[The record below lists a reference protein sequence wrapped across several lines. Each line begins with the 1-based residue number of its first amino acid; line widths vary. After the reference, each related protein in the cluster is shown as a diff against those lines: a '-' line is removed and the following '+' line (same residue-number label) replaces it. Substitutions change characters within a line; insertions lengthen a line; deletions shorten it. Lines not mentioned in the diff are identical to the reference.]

1 MAARATPPGY
11 WSSPLRRQ
19 TSGALLA
26 GGLIGFIAGLIGV
39 GGGEFRLPVLL
50 LLFGMSAR
58 AGVPMNLVVS
68 LITLLGAFAVRGFA
82 FSLESLHDF
91 TDAIHGLMLGALV
104 GAFLAPALLHRIS
117 ERRFKRLLA
126 LLLLVIAIIL
136 VAEGS
141 FEFVPVG
148 YLDPLSWTGGGAGVL
163 FGAVI
168 GTIAALMGVAG
179 GEFLIPTLILVYGAD
194 AATAGTASLAIS
206 IVAVTAGL
214 VRYGRL
220 HMLPS
225 RGELRRIAIPMGL
238 ASVAGTIPGGL
249 LAAHVPDSSLKL
261 VLAAILVVAA
271 AKTSRGREPAS

>member
-1 MAARATPPGY
+1 M
-11 WSSPLRRQ
+11 RRQ
-19 TSGALLA
+19 IAGALVA

-68 LITLLGAFAVRGFA
+68 VITLIGAFAVRGFA
-82 FSLESLHDF
+82 LSLEALHDF

-104 GAFLAPALLHRIS
+104 GAFLAPALLRRIP
-117 ERRFKRLLA
+117 EARFERLLA
-126 LLLLVIAIIL
+126 LLLLVIAAIL

-141 FEFVPVG
+141 FELVPVG
-148 YLDPLSWTGGGAGVL
+148 YLDPLSWTGGAAGVL
-163 FGAVI
+163 LGAII

-179 GEFLIPTLILVYGAD
+179 GEFLIPTLILIYGAD
-194 AATAGTASLAIS
+194 AATAGTASLAVS
-206 IVAVTAGL
+206 VVAVTAGL

-220 HMLPS
+220 RMLPS
-225 RGELRRIAIPMGL
+225 RGELRRIAVPMGL
-238 ASVAGTIPGGL
+238 ASVVGTIPGGL

-261 VLAAILVVAA
+261 VLAAILVAAA
-271 AKTSRGREPAS
+271 AKTSRARERAS